1 MAEVLVCNSNWNG
14 VKNETF
20 KWHNPD
26 RSNNVT
32 FTQNGTNPW
41 PFTLSSPFTVNAG
54 SKLDCGLIGQAG
66 TYTYNSGPCPSAG
79 NPKTVIIS

>member
-14 VKNETF
+14 VK
-20 KWHNPD
+20 
-26 RSNNVT
+26 T